1 MAAYASRLA
10 LLQYIKIETMKFRLT
25 NNMDRWLLP
34 NKKDDQEPRYGTPE
48 AYNRRFN
55 HTKLQVALWFE
66 ARPDEA
72 FCRTQVGQR
81 TGVYKGLI
89 KKVVASLHADRT
101 IYIAGWSTK
110 GNTGPLYRWN
120 DDPSSTECRGV
131 PKHAPMEVGYYTA
144 DADADAARVE
154 NRGLKPGPIDDR
166 DVGSNAERA
175 SKLIREPLTDWEYE
189 AIRGPGTRSPNGRTG
204 YQAELLLTLIA
215 LLCPKS
221 KGLATVRTLA
231 RQRAMILGRGSPSST
246 PAPAPAPAPTPTSA
260 ARAERQRGTG
270 SYMSVSRHLRVLV
283 AEKLVKIVG
292 QAHSGLGPSGKG
304 SPTIVYEADLEV
316 IRSRT
321 GLTPGSEL
329 VSLQGTL
336 RRTKTNRSMLLM
348 ESGLPW
354 FPFPKA
360 AEDDDHHHP
369 TARSMKSSLPASV
382 MGGRYFRLV
391 RLPVQGSLYWAEDQ
405 DPLLGGQSTWR
416 DIVVEVKTCLQ
427 PNPPWPYKSGSAAL
441 ALRGRE
447 A

>member
-66 ARPDEA
+66 ANPDEA
-72 FCRTQVGQR
+72 LCRAQVGQR

-89 KKVVASLHADRT
+89 KRVVASLHADRT

-120 DDPSSTECRGV
+120 DDPSSTECRDV
-131 PKHAPMEVGYYTA
+131 PNHAPMEVGYYTA
-144 DADADAARVE
+144 AAADADAARVE
-154 NRGLKPGPIDDR
+154 NLGLKPGPIDDR
-166 DVGSNAERA
+166 DTGSNAERA
-175 SKLIREPLTDWEYE
+175 SKLREPLTDWEYE

-246 PAPAPAPAPTPTSA
+246 PTPAPTSTSA

-321 GLTPGSEL
+321 GLTPGAEL
-329 VSLQGTL
+329 VSLQETL
-336 RRTKTNRSMLLM
+336 RRTKTNRSMLMLM

-360 AEDDDHHHP
+360 AEDDDHHP

-382 MGGRYFRLV
+382 MGDERYFRLV
-391 RLPVQGSLYWAEDQ
+391 RLPVQGSLYWVTEDQ

-427 PNPPWPYKSGSAAL
+427 PNPPWPYKSGSSAL
-441 ALRGRE
+441 ALSGRP
-447 A
+447 

>member
-1 MAAYASRLA
+1 
-10 LLQYIKIETMKFRLT
+10 MKFRLT

-72 FCRTQVGQR
+72 LCRAQVGQR

-120 DDPSSTECRGV
+120 DDPSSTECRDV
-131 PKHAPMEVGYYTA
+131 PNHAPMEVGYYTA
-144 DADADAARVE
+144 DADARVE
-154 NRGLKPGPIDDR
+154 NRGLKPGPIDAR
-166 DVGSNAERA
+166 DTGSSSNAERA
-175 SKLIREPLTDWEYE
+175 SKLLREPLTDWEYDE

-204 YQAELLLTLIA
+204 YQAELLLLTLIA
-215 LLCPKS
+215 LLWPKS

-246 PAPAPAPAPTPTSA
+246 PAPAQAPTPTSA
-260 ARAERQRGTG
+260 ARAVMQRGTG

-283 AEKLVKIVG
+283 AEKLLVKIVG

-304 SPTIVYEADLEV
+304 SPTIVYEADLGV

-321 GLTPGSEL
+321 GLTPGAEL
-329 VSLQGTL
+329 VSLQETL
-336 RRTKTNRSMLLM
+336 RRTKTNRSMLMLM
-348 ESGLPW
+348 MENGLPW

-360 AEDDDHHHP
+360 AEGDDDPHP

-382 MGGRYFRLV
+382 MGRRYFRLV
-391 RLPVQGSLYWAEDQ
+391 RLPVQGSLYRAEDQ

-441 ALRGRE
+441 ALSG
-447 A
+447 

>member
-1 MAAYASRLA
+1 
-10 LLQYIKIETMKFRLT
+10 MKFRLT
-25 NNMDRWLLP
+25 DNMDRWLLP

-144 DADADAARVE
+144 ADADAARVE

-175 SKLIREPLTDWEYE
+175 SKLREPLTDWEYE

-246 PAPAPAPAPTPTSA
+246 PTPTPAPTPTSA
-260 ARAERQRGTG
+260 ARAERQRGTS

-321 GLTPGSEL
+321 GLTPGLIS
-329 VSLQGTL
+329 SHFKG
-336 RRTKTNRSMLLM
+336 RS
-348 ESGLPW
+348 G
-354 FPFPKA
+354 
-360 AEDDDHHHP
+360 
-369 TARSMKSSLPASV
+369 
-382 MGGRYFRLV
+382 
-391 RLPVQGSLYWAEDQ
+391 
-405 DPLLGGQSTWR
+405 
-416 DIVVEVKTCLQ
+416 
-427 PNPPWPYKSGSAAL
+427 
-441 ALRGRE
+441 
-447 A
+447 

>member
-1 MAAYASRLA
+1 
-10 LLQYIKIETMKFRLT
+10 MKFRLT

-72 FCRTQVGQR
+72 LCRAQVGQR

-120 DDPSSTECRGV
+120 DDPSSTECRDV
-131 PKHAPMEVGYYTA
+131 PNHAPMEVGYYTA
-144 DADADAARVE
+144 AADADAAARVE
-154 NRGLKPGPIDDR
+154 NLGLKPGPIDAR
-166 DVGSNAERA
+166 DTGSSSNAERA
-175 SKLIREPLTDWEYE
+175 SKLIREPLTDWEYDE

-246 PAPAPAPAPTPTSA
+246 PAPAPAPAPAPTSTSA

-321 GLTPGSEL
+321 GLTPGAEL
-329 VSLQGTL
+329 VSLQETL
-336 RRTKTNRSMLLM
+336 RRTKTNRSMLMLMM

-360 AEDDDHHHP
+360 AEGDHHHP

-382 MGGRYFRLV
+382 MGDGRYFRLV
-391 RLPVQGSLYWAEDQ
+391 RLPVQGSLYEAEDQ

-441 ALRGRE
+441 ALRGE

>member
-1 MAAYASRLA
+1 
-10 LLQYIKIETMKFRLT
+10 MKFRLT

-144 DADADAARVE
+144 DADADARVE

-166 DVGSNAERA
+166 DTGSNAERA

-231 RQRAMILGRGSPSST
+231 RQTESDDPWAWVTIINPSPSPSPSPNTDQCST
-246 PAPAPAPAPTPTSA
+246 GRKATGHRLQLHVSQPPFEGPCSGKA
-260 ARAERQRGTG
+260 AGEDCRPSTQRSRSLRQRFTDH
-270 SYMSVSRHLRVLV
+270 SV
-283 AEKLVKIVG
+283 
-292 QAHSGLGPSGKG
+292 
-304 SPTIVYEADLEV
+304 
-316 IRSRT
+316 RSRPR
-321 GLTPGSEL
+321 GYQEPH
-329 VSLQGTL
+329 
-336 RRTKTNRSMLLM
+336 RS
-348 ESGLPW
+348 
-354 FPFPKA
+354 
-360 AEDDDHHHP
+360 H
-369 TARSMKSSLPASV
+369 TRV
-382 MGGRYFRLV
+382 
-391 RLPVQGSLYWAEDQ
+391 
-405 DPLLGGQSTWR
+405 
-416 DIVVEVKTCLQ
+416 
-427 PNPPWPYKSGSAAL
+427 
-441 ALRGRE
+441 
-447 A
+447 

>member
-1 MAAYASRLA
+1 
-10 LLQYIKIETMKFRLT
+10 
-25 NNMDRWLLP
+25 MDRWLLP

-72 FCRTQVGQR
+72 LCRAQVGQR

-89 KKVVASLHADRT
+89 KRVVASLHADRT

-144 DADADAARVE
+144 ADADADADAGVE
-154 NRGLKPGPIDDR
+154 NRGLKPGPIGDR
-166 DVGSNAERA
+166 DVGSSNAERA
-175 SKLIREPLTDWEYE
+175 SKQLREPLTDWEYDE
-189 AIRGPGTRSPNGRTG
+189 AIRGPGTRSPKGRTG

-246 PAPAPAPAPTPTSA
+246 STPAPAPAPTPTSA
-260 ARAERQRGTG
+260 ARAVMQRGTG

-321 GLTPGSEL
+321 GLTPGLS
-329 VSLQGTL
+329 SSHFKG
-336 RRTKTNRSMLLM
+336 RSG
-348 ESGLPW
+348 EPR
-354 FPFPKA
+354 P
-360 AEDDDHHHP
+360 
-369 TARSMKSSLPASV
+369 
-382 MGGRYFRLV
+382 
-391 RLPVQGSLYWAEDQ
+391 
-405 DPLLGGQSTWR
+405 
-416 DIVVEVKTCLQ
+416 IVVC
-427 PNPPWPYKSGSAAL
+427 
-441 ALRGRE
+441 
-447 A
+447 

>member
-1 MAAYASRLA
+1 
-10 LLQYIKIETMKFRLT
+10 MKFRLT
-25 NNMDRWLLP
+25 NNMDLWLLP

-120 DDPSSTECRGV
+120 DDPSSAECRGV
-131 PKHAPMEVGYYTA
+131 PKHAPVEVGYYTA
-144 DADADAARVE
+144 ADAAARVE

-166 DVGSNAERA
+166 DTGSNAERA
-175 SKLIREPLTDWEYE
+175 SKLREPLTDWEYE
-189 AIRGPGTRSPNGRTG
+189 AIRGPGTRSPNVRTG

-246 PAPAPAPAPTPTSA
+246 PAPAPAPTPTSA

-283 AEKLVKIVG
+283 AEKLLVKIVG

-316 IRSRT
+316 IRSHT
-321 GLTPGSEL
+321 GLTPGANL

-336 RRTKTNRSMLLM
+336 RLTKTNRSMMLM
-348 ESGLPW
+348 MGGKWSAVV
-354 FPFPKA
+354 PFP
-360 AEDDDHHHP
+360 E
-369 TARSMKSSLPASV
+369 
-382 MGGRYFRLV
+382 G
-391 RLPVQGSLYWAEDQ
+391 
-405 DPLLGGQSTWR
+405 
-416 DIVVEVKTCLQ
+416 C
-427 PNPPWPYKSGSAAL
+427 
-441 ALRGRE
+441 
-447 A
+447 

>member
-25 NNMDRWLLP
+25 DNMDRWLLP

-55 HTKLQVALWFE
+55 YTKLQVALWFE

-72 FCRTQVGQR
+72 FCRTQVGRR

-120 DDPSSTECRGV
+120 DDPSSTECRDV
-131 PKHAPMEVGYYTA
+131 PNHAPMEVGYYTA
-144 DADADAARVE
+144 AAAAARVE

-166 DVGSNAERA
+166 DTGSNAERA
-175 SKLIREPLTDWEYE
+175 SKQLREPLTDWEYE

-215 LLCPKS
+215 LLCLKS

-231 RQRAMILGRGSPSST
+231 RQRAMILGRGSSPST
-246 PAPAPAPAPTPTSA
+246 PTPTPAPTPASA

-329 VSLQGTL
+329 VSLQETL
-336 RRTKTNRSMLLM
+336 RLTKTNRSMLLM

-360 AEDDDHHHP
+360 AEDDHHP

-391 RLPVQGSLYWAEDQ
+391 RLPVQGSLYEAEDQ

-416 DIVVEVKTCLQ
+416 DIVVEVKTRLQ
-427 PNPPWPYKSGSAAL
+427 PGPPWPYKSGSAAL
-441 ALRGRE
+441 ALRG
-447 A
+447 

>member
-1 MAAYASRLA
+1 
-10 LLQYIKIETMKFRLT
+10 MKFRLT
-25 NNMDRWLLP
+25 DNMDRWLLP

-72 FCRTQVGQR
+72 FCRTQIGQR

-120 DDPSSTECRGV
+120 DDPSSAECRGV

-144 DADADAARVE
+144 AARVE
-154 NRGLKPGPIDDR
+154 NLGLKPGPIDDR
-166 DVGSNAERA
+166 DTGSNAERS

-231 RQRAMILGRGSPSST
+231 RQRAMIIV
-246 PAPAPAPAPTPTSA
+246 A
-260 ARAERQRGTG
+260 ASQIAW
-270 SYMSVSRHLRVLV
+270 L
-283 AEKLVKIVG
+283 AC
-292 QAHSGLGPSGKG
+292 
-304 SPTIVYEADLEV
+304 
-316 IRSRT
+316 
-321 GLTPGSEL
+321 
-329 VSLQGTL
+329 
-336 RRTKTNRSMLLM
+336 
-348 ESGLPW
+348 LP
-354 FPFPKA
+354 
-360 AEDDDHHHP
+360 
-369 TARSMKSSLPASV
+369 R
-382 MGGRYFRLV
+382 
-391 RLPVQGSLYWAEDQ
+391 
-405 DPLLGGQSTWR
+405 
-416 DIVVEVKTCLQ
+416 
-427 PNPPWPYKSGSAAL
+427 
-441 ALRGRE
+441 
-447 A
+447 

>member
-1 MAAYASRLA
+1 
-10 LLQYIKIETMKFRLT
+10 
-25 NNMDRWLLP
+25 MDRWLLP

-120 DDPSSTECRGV
+120 DDPSSTECRDV
-131 PKHAPMEVGYYTA
+131 PNHAPMEVGYYTA
-144 DADADAARVE
+144 DAADAADADARVE

-166 DVGSNAERA
+166 DVGSSNAERA
-175 SKLIREPLTDWEYE
+175 SKLLREPLTDWEYDE

-231 RQRAMILGRGSPSST
+231 RQRAMILGRGSPAST
-246 PAPAPAPAPTPTSA
+246 PAPAQAPTPTSA

-321 GLTPGSEL
+321 GLTPGAEL
-329 VSLQGTL
+329 VSLQETL
-336 RRTKTNRSMLLM
+336 RRTKTNRSMLMLM
-348 ESGLPW
+348 MENGLPW

-360 AEDDDHHHP
+360 AEGDDHHHHP

-382 MGGRYFRLV
+382 MGGERYFRLV
-391 RLPVQGSLYWAEDQ
+391 RLPVQGSLYEAEDQ

-441 ALRGRE
+441 ALRG
-447 A
+447 